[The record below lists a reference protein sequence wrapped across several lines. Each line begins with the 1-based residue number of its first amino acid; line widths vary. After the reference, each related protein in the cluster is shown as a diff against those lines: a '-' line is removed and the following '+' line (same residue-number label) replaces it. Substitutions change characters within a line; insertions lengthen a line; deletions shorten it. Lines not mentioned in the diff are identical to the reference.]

1 MASKPRTKNQAAGTF
16 PFHFPFPSALVDRA
30 WIVASLRF
38 NGAMPIRLSRV
49 FTVCAWVSVAALLL
63 NPINSR
69 ICRVMLLVA
78 LAAAAITTLLFVW
91 RSRPLRFSLL
101 LLCVLAPLPFLFPAR
116 PIDQAALHSAYVARL
131 GGFQGVRYVWGG
143 EGRLGID
150 CSGLP
155 RKALREA
162 MLLQGLKTANGTLVR
177 GWAFHWWNDASARA
191 LAGEHLEYVHPLGI
205 SGTIRKI
212 AYDNLESGD
221 LAITKDGVHVL
232 VYYGN
237 NQWIQAEP
245 GLGKVVVLDGRTDPI
260 YWFDAPVALYRWHVF
275 GE

>member
-1 MASKPRTKNQAAGTF
+1 
-16 PFHFPFPSALVDRA
+16 
-30 WIVASLRF
+30 
-38 NGAMPIRLSRV
+38 MPIRLSRV

-69 ICRVMLLVA
+69 ICRVMLLIAV
-78 LAAAAITTLLFVW
+78 AAAAVTTLVYVW
-91 RSRPLRFSLL
+91 RHRPLRMIFLVL
-101 LLCVLAPLPFLFPAR
+101 FLLAPLPFLFPSR
-116 PIDQAALHSAYVARL
+116 QIDRAGLHADYVARL
-131 GGFQGVRYVWGG
+131 GGFQGTLYIWGG

-162 MLLQGLKTANGTLVR
+162 MLVQGLKTANGSLVR

-191 LAGEHLEYVHPLGI
+191 LAGEHLDYVHPLGI

-212 AYDNLESGD
+212 SYENLEAGD

-245 GLGKVVVLDGRTDPI
+245 GLGKVVILDGRTDPI
-260 YWFDAPVALYRWHVF
+260 YWFDAPVALYRWHLF
-275 GE
+275 WE